1 MDITTEIFKGKSL
14 SDLMKDIHSN
24 SQKKDRQINLLIAE
38 LKPLVKS
45 INDATMLV
53 PLIKEYLDVS
63 VKNDDQLVK
72 LAAIAQKLI
81 AVEKRSDTDV
91 DTNSLGL
98 TDDEK
103 AQLLKEFESAE
114 INNTFVNKT
123 IEKIQVANT
132 AIERQIGQESDVEF

>member
-38 LKPLVKS
+38 LKPLVKN

-53 PLIKEYLDVS
+53 PLIKEYLEVS

-81 AVEKRSDTDV
+81 AVEKRTDV
-91 DTNSLGL
+91 ESDSSGFILS
-98 TDDEK
+98 DEEK
-103 AQLLKEFESAE
+103 AQLLKEFESVE
-114 INNTFVNKT
+114 TNETVVKKT

-132 AIERQIGQESDVEF
+132 VIERQISNEVDDQL